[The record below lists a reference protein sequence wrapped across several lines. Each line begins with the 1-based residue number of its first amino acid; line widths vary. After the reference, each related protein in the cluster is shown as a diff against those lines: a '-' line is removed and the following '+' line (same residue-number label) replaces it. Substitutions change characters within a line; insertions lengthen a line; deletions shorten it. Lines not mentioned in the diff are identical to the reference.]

1 MKFIHAADIHLD
13 SPLTGLSAYA
23 DAPTELLRTA
33 TRDAFSNLMSAA
45 IDEQVDFMIIAGDLY
60 DGNWKDYNTG
70 VFFSREMGRL
80 NAAGVPVFIVYGNH
94 DADSEMTKRLTLPPN
109 VVAFGSNRPHTHRIQ
124 ALRVALH
131 GQSFKHAATTDNL
144 AIAYPAPI
152 AGWLNIGVLH
162 TALEGYAAHASY
174 APCALAELAA
184 KGYDYWA
191 LGHVH
196 EYAVL
201 DTDPWVV
208 FPGNLQGRHI
218 RECGARGAVMATIED
233 GRISTVERL
242 ITDVLRWQRLAVDV
256 SAAEDL
262 AAAVQCVAGALRHM
276 LEQQATDRPVA
287 LRVVLNGR
295 SGAHGDLFGNEARL
309 RAEVVSLAAA
319 FAGEQLWIE
328 KVRIETTAPLDAA
341 EVRARGDAIADLQT
355 LLDHAP
361 NDPEFIASL
370 TEDLRQLADRAPH
383 KLADLLPELNAI
395 RRGEV
400 GDLVAAVVPG
410 LVAHLIKA
418 D

>member
-45 IDEQVDFMIIAGDLY
+45 IDEQADFMIIAGDLY
-60 DGNWKDYNTG
+60 DGTWKDYNTG

-80 NAAGVPVFIVYGNH
+80 NVAGIPVFIVYGNH
-94 DADSEMTKRLTLPPN
+94 DAESEMTKRLTLPPN
-109 VVAFGSNRPHTHRIQ
+109 VVAFGSNRPHTHRIET
-124 ALRVALH
+124 LRVALH
-131 GQSFKHAATTDNL
+131 GQSFRQAATTDNL
-144 AIAYPAPI
+144 AIGYPAPL

-218 RECGARGAVMATIED
+218 RECGARGAVMVTVED

-242 ITDVLRWQRLAVDV
+242 ITDVLRWQRLEVDV
-256 SAAEDL
+256 SAAADL
-262 AAAVQCVAGALRHM
+262 TAAVQCVAGALRQ
-276 LEQQATDRPVA
+276 LIESGSSDRPLA
-287 LRVVLNGR
+287 LRVILHGR

-309 RAEVVSLAAA
+309 RAEVVALAAA
-319 FAGEQLWIE
+319 FAGERVWIE
-328 KVRIETTAPLDAA
+328 KVRVETIAPLDAA
-341 EVRARGDAIADLQT
+341 EVRARGDAIADLQA

-361 NDPEFIASL
+361 SDPDLIASL
-370 TEDLRQLADRAPH
+370 TDDLRQLADRAPH
-383 KLADLLPELNAI
+383 ELAALLPELDAI

-400 GDLVAAVVPG
+400 GTLVAGVVPG
-410 LVAHLIKA
+410 LVAHLIKT

>member
-45 IDEQVDFMIIAGDLY
+45 IDEQADFMIIAGDLY
-60 DGNWKDYNTG
+60 DGTWKDYNTG

-80 NAAGVPVFIVYGNH
+80 NVAGIPVFIVYGNH
-94 DADSEMTKRLTLPPN
+94 DAESEMTKRLTLPPN
-109 VVAFGSNRPHTHRIQ
+109 VVAFGSNRPHTHRIET
-124 ALRVALH
+124 LRVALH
-131 GQSFKHAATTDNL
+131 GQSFRQAATTDNL
-144 AIAYPAPI
+144 AIGYPAPL

-218 RECGARGAVMATIED
+218 RECGARGAVMVTVED

-242 ITDVLRWQRLAVDV
+242 ITDVLRWQRLEVDV
-256 SAAEDL
+256 SAAADL
-262 AAAVQCVAGALRHM
+262 TAAVQCVAGALRQ
-276 LEQQATDRPVA
+276 LIESGSSDRPLA
-287 LRVVLNGR
+287 LRVILHGR

-309 RAEVVSLAAA
+309 RAEVVALAAA
-319 FAGEQLWIE
+319 FAGERVWIE
-328 KVRIETTAPLDAA
+328 KVRVETTAPLDAA
-341 EVRARGDAIADLQT
+341 EVRARGDAIADLQA

-361 NDPEFIASL
+361 SDPDLIASL
-370 TEDLRQLADRAPH
+370 TDDLRQLADRAPH
-383 KLADLLPELNAI
+383 ELAALLPELDAI

-400 GDLVAAVVPG
+400 GTLVAGVVPG
-410 LVAHLIKA
+410 LVAHLIKT

>member
-33 TRDAFSNLMSAA
+33 TRDAFSNLVGEA
-45 IDEQVDFMIIAGDLY
+45 IDEQVDFMVIAGDLY

-70 VFFSREMGRL
+70 VFFAREMGRL
-80 NAAGVPVFIVYGNH
+80 DAAGIPVFIVYGNH
-94 DADSEMTKRLTLPPN
+94 DAENEMTKRLTLPPN
-109 VVAFGSNRPHTHRIQ
+109 VVAFGSNRPHTHLIE
-124 ALRVALH
+124 ALGVALH
-131 GQSFKHAATTDNL
+131 GQSFRQAATTDNL
-144 AIAYPAPI
+144 AVGYPAAL

-196 EYAVL
+196 EYVVL

-208 FPGNLQGRHI
+208 FPGNLQGRHV
-218 RECGARGAVMATIED
+218 RECGARGAVMVTVES

-242 ITDVLRWQRLAVDV
+242 ITDVLRWQRLEVDV

-262 AAAVQCVAGALRHM
+262 AAAVQCVAGALRQ
-276 LEQQATDRPVA
+276 LIESENSSRPVA
-287 LRVVLNGR
+287 LRVIVQGR

-309 RAEVVSLAAA
+309 RAEVVALAAA
-319 FAGEQLWIE
+319 FAGDRIWIE
-328 KVRIETTAPLDAA
+328 KVRVETTAPLDAA

-361 NDPEFIASL
+361 SDPDLIASL
-370 TEDLRQLADRAPH
+370 TDDLRQLADRAPH
-383 KLADLLPELNAI
+383 ELAALLPELDAI

-400 GDLVAAVVPG
+400 GTLVAGVVPG